1 MLHCVCEIKYII
13 KFLRMNSE
21 GITERVRPCPRERRL
36 NQCVWVVK
44 GVDVKHVEGY
54 NGLI

>member
-1 MLHCVCEIKYII
+1 MSSLNNMQFM

-21 GITERVRPCPRERRL
+21 GITERVRPCPHGNGDGDY
-36 NQCVWVVK
+36 NQCVWVVG

-54 NGLI
+54 NG